1 MSILEVKELKVL
13 NVGLES
19 FKEALEKQNVSVVQ
33 VNWKPEAGGNAK
45 LLAIIDKLR
54 ELDIH

>member
-19 FKEALEKQNVSVVQ
+19 FKVALEKQNVSVVQ
-33 VNWKPEAGGNAK
+33 VNWKPEAGGNVK

>member
-1 MSILEVKELKVL
+1 MSVLEVKELKVL
-13 NVGLES
+13 NIGLET

-33 VNWKPEAGGNAK
+33 VNWKPEAGGNVK